1 MMRPQKLIAAGA
13 LALAICAL
21 AAGQS
26 ALEGRA
32 KTRTPCKSRPS
43 KSTRMWPKPLPNHW
57 VLGNVIGV
65 GVDAQD
71 HVFIVHR
78 NDTFNA
84 QQEIGAV
91 QNPPLSECCVP
102 APPVLEFDPAGN
114 LVKAWG
120 GPPADKAYVWPTSN
134 HGISIDNKNNVW
146 IGGNGSGNAS
156 QGSDSH
162 ILKFTHD
169 GKYLLQ
175 IGVPGQPPNSRDTT
189 HFGRVAKI
197 SFDIPANE
205 AFVADGYANNRVAV
219 LDMNSGRIKR
229 YWGAYGNVPSDTNY
243 GPYNPDCADQQAVQ
257 NAGALRGAEP
267 GWPGLRVRPS
277 ERPHSSF
284 RKERQ
289 VREGED
295 HQAGDTR

>member
-1 MMRPQKLIAAGA
+1 MMRPRKLMAAGG

-32 KTRTPCKSRPS
+32 KTRAVQAPTFEVDP
-43 KSTRMWPKPLPNHW
+43 MWPKPLPNHW

-84 QQEIGAV
+84 TQEIGAV

-120 GPPADKAYVWPTSN
+120 GPPPTTS
-134 HGISIDNKNNVW
+134 
-146 IGGNGSGNAS
+146 A
-156 QGSDSH
+156 
-162 ILKFTHD
+162 
-169 GKYLLQ
+169 
-175 IGVPGQPPNSRDTT
+175 R
-189 HFGRVAKI
+189 
-197 SFDIPANE
+197 
-205 AFVADGYANNRVAV
+205 
-219 LDMNSGRIKR
+219 
-229 YWGAYGNVPSDTNY
+229 
-243 GPYNPDCADQQAVQ
+243 
-257 NAGALRGAEP
+257 
-267 GWPGLRVRPS
+267 
-277 ERPHSSF
+277 
-284 RKERQ
+284 
-289 VREGED
+289 
-295 HQAGDTR
+295 

>member
-32 KTRTPCKSRPS
+32 KTRAVQVPTFEVDPL
-43 KSTRMWPKPLPNHW
+43 WPKPLPNHW

-78 NDTFNA
+78 NDTFDA
-84 QQEIGAV
+84 TKEIGAV
-91 QNPPLSECCVP
+91 QNPALSECCVP

-120 GPPADKAYVWPTSN
+120 GPPADKAYLWPTSN

-169 GKYLLQ
+169 GKYLAT
-175 IGVPGQPPNSRDTT
+175 IGVPGQSPNSRDTT
-189 HFGRVAKI
+189 HFGRVAR
-197 SFDIPANE
+197 S
-205 AFVADGYANNRVAV
+205 RSTSRR
-219 LDMNSGRIKR
+219 MKR
-229 YWGAYGNVPSDTNY
+229 SLPTA
-243 GPYNPDCADQQAVQ
+243 
-257 NAGALRGAEP
+257 
-267 GWPGLRVRPS
+267 
-277 ERPHSSF
+277 
-284 RKERQ
+284 
-289 VREGED
+289 
-295 HQAGDTR
+295 TRTIASPCST